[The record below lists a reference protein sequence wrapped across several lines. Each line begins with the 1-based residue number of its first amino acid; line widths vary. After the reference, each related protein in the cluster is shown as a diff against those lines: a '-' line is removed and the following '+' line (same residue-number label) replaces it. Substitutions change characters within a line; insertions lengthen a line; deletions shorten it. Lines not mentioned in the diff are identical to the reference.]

1 MKIKFDGMEKE
12 EQSINEM
19 DMTDSDQMN
28 ETISADGDKVKNFSL
43 AFSISA
49 PKNEEILIET
59 SEAEKVI
66 KLYNAELEYYYFG
79 IFNHHGS
86 SGQEI
91 MLFVKKFITSHL
103 ENNKVI
109 LKKLED
115 RSKIK
120 GFLLEMIELAEKKL
134 FKKKIDYKYSGC
146 TLNHIFTY
154 KNIAY
159 TINVGNCKSFMF
171 RKRRNDKFTI
181 DLSTDHVPECKDERF
196 RIYKNGGIIKRWE
209 VDGAKVGP
217 LRIWDKKIEN
227 GPGIRVTRSVGDSVA
242 TRLGVISKPDIESI
256 EITTSDVFLCVG
268 NEEIFNKLYSTQISY
283 YISKFFSLFPQK
295 IDQCS
300 QFIINKIRSKK
311 FDVNRSSYLPTS
323 NFQIGNPNLTE
334 DGAIIIAF
342 FNFY

>member
-146 TLNHIFTY
+146 TLNPLKASIF
-154 KNIAY
+154 
-159 TINVGNCKSFMF
+159 
-171 RKRRNDKFTI
+171 
-181 DLSTDHVPECKDERF
+181 
-196 RIYKNGGIIKRWE
+196 
-209 VDGAKVGP
+209 GA
-217 LRIWDKKIEN
+217 
-227 GPGIRVTRSVGDSVA
+227 
-242 TRLGVISKPDIESI
+242 
-256 EITTSDVFLCVG
+256 C
-268 NEEIFNKLYSTQISY
+268 
-283 YISKFFSLFPQK
+283 FP
-295 IDQCS
+295 
-300 QFIINKIRSKK
+300 F
-311 FDVNRSSYLPTS
+311 P
-323 NFQIGNPNLTE
+323 
-334 DGAIIIAF
+334 
-342 FNFY
+342 